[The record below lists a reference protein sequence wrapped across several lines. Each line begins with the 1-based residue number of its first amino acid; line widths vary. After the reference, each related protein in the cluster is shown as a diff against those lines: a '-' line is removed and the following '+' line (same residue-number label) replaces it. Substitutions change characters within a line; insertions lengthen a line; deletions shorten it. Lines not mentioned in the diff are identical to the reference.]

1 MNAFSPRSRISA
13 AGRRPVADWVPELA
27 ARVARD
33 GRAVLIAVADAS
45 GSTPREAGAAMI
57 VTARDAVGT
66 IGGGHLELEALR
78 IARDALSNP
87 VTPSSWV
94 VRFPLAARLG
104 QCCGG
109 VATLAFIGVDQD
121 ARAWLD
127 AAVACLRSATP
138 VALVSRIGGARE
150 QPAQL
155 LVTGDSVSGSLGNAD
170 LDSAAIALA
179 RPRVRTRAAGAAL
192 MQSPSDGSTT
202 LLIHVVLPHDFTVIV
217 FGNGHVGRALVQVLG
232 ALPANVRW
240 IDGRDSDFPAS
251 VPPNVEIVAT
261 DAPEDELAAAPRG
274 AYVVVMTHSHPLDLQ
289 LIETALSRD
298 DWRYLGLIGSR
309 SKRNQ
314 FEKRLLARGLP
325 PGAFARVTCPIGVGS
340 GLAIRSKEP
349 GAIAVAVAAEILA
362 LRESGVRDDF
372 SAVRPLAEAV
382 SKGRF

>member
-1 MNAFSPRSRISA
+1 MVEWI
-13 AGRRPVADWVPELA
+13 PELA
-27 ARVARD
+27 ARVAGD
-33 GRAVLIAVADAS
+33 GRAVLVTVAHAS

-57 VTARDAVGT
+57 VTARDAFGT
-66 IGGGHLELEALR
+66 IGGGHLEFEALR
-78 IARDALSNP
+78 IARDALSN
-87 VTPSSWV
+87 VTTPANWL

-109 VATLAFIGVDQD
+109 VATLGFIAVDRD

-127 AAVACLRSATP
+127 VAIACLRSDAP

-150 QPAQL
+150 QPAHL
-155 LVTGDSVSGSLGNAD
+155 LVTTDNVIGSLGSAD
-170 LDSAAIALA
+170 LDAAAIALA
-179 RPRVRTRAAGAAL
+179 RWRVLAGSAGAAL
-192 MQSPSDGSTT
+192 VQSPADVAAT
-202 LLIHVVLPHDFTVIV
+202 LLINVVLPHDFTVVV

-232 ALPANVRW
+232 RLPAKVRW

-298 DWRYLGLIGSR
+298 DWRYLGLIGSL

-314 FEKRLLARGLP
+314 FEKRLLARGFP
-325 PGAFARVTCPIGVGS
+325 PGAFVRVTCPIGVGS

-349 GAIAVAVAAEILA
+349 GAIAVAVVAEMLA
-362 LRESGVRDDF
+362 LRECRVRDDF
-372 SAVRPLAEAV
+372 PTVRPLAEAI
-382 SKGRF
+382 SKSRR